1 MNNSFRKPLGD
12 NLVLRT
18 ASSNADVERV
28 AHSINQPNR
37 QLDLYPD
44 LILHHPSTRVE
55 DLMFVEDEDSGR
67 VVSYLSWIP
76 WTWRIAG
83 VDIPSAEIS
92 GNVTLKPYRHRGL
105 VREQMAFFKQQLEE
119 RGCLLSQINGIPYF
133 YRQFGYEYAL
143 PMEGGCNL
151 DSNLIPDFSDKSYS
165 FRRAS
170 HDDIHILMQLY
181 SSATKD
187 LTIHAVR
194 SSTIWNYL
202 LSYSNGRI
210 IDREFWLIQDELKQ
224 VVGYFC
230 VMQRPLVEALSVSEI
245 SYLDFDLSLATIDF
259 LKRLS
264 EERNEETILF
274 NLPDDST
281 LMQVARWLGA
291 KENGIYPWQ
300 IFIPD
305 LTAFLKAL
313 TPALE
318 LRIGASHYANLTRE
332 VRICLFRRTIVLHFE
347 NGRLVDVANI
357 GFTNWE
363 EEPVLFPPLSI
374 VPLVLGYRDVKELQS
389 IYPDITIK
397 QDHQHLINVLF
408 PKMNSFIYTIY

>member
-1 MNNSFRKPLGD
+1 MNRTFRKPLGD

-18 ASSNADVERV
+18 ADSKDDVERV
-28 AHSINQPNR
+28 AASINQPN
-37 QLDLYPD
+37 QLLALYPD
-44 LILHHPSTRVE
+44 LILHHPNTQVGN
-55 DLMFVEDEDSGR
+55 LLYVEDEDSGR
-67 VVSYLSWIP
+67 VVSYLSWVP

-105 VREQMAFFKQQLEE
+105 VREQMALFKQQLDE

-151 DSNLIPDFSDKSYS
+151 DTGLIPNFSDKSFS
-165 FRRAS
+165 FRHAS
-170 HDDIHILMQLY
+170 HDDINLLMQLY

-187 LTIHAVR
+187 LTVHAVR

-202 LSYSNGRI
+202 LTYTNGRI
-210 IDREFWLIQDELKQ
+210 IDREFWLIEDELKQ

-230 VMQRPLVEALSVSEI
+230 VMQQTSIEALSVSEI
-245 SYLDFDLSLATIDF
+245 SYLDFDTSLAAIDF
-259 LKRLS
+259 LKELAK
-264 EERNEETILF
+264 ERNLEKLLI

-313 TPALE
+313 TPAIE
-318 LRIGASHYANLTRE
+318 GRIDASRYANLTRD
-332 VRICLFRRTIVLHFE
+332 VRICLFRRTIVLRFE
-347 NGRLVDVANI
+347 NGRLIDINNI

-363 EEPVLFPPLSI
+363 DEPVLFPPLAL
-374 VPLVLGYRDVKELQS
+374 VPLILGYRSAMELQDV
-389 IYPDITIK
+389 YPDITIR
-397 QDHQHLINVLF
+397 QDHQNLMSVLF
-408 PKMNSFIYTIY
+408 PKMTSFIYTIY

>member
-1 MNNSFRKPLGD
+1 MSSSFSRPLGD

-18 ASSNADVERV
+18 AGSEADVVRV
-28 AHSINQPNR
+28 AANINQPS
-37 QLDLYPD
+37 QLLDLYPD
-44 LILHHPSTRVE
+44 LILHHPNTQVGN
-55 DLMFVEDEDSGR
+55 LLYVEDEESGR
-67 VVSYLSWIP
+67 VVSYLSWVP

-105 VREQMAFFKQQLEE
+105 VREQMALFRQQLDE

-133 YRQFGYEYAL
+133 YRQFGYEYAM
-143 PMEGGCNL
+143 PMEGGCL
-151 DSNLIPDFSDKSYS
+151 LASNLIPDFSDKSFS
-165 FRRAS
+165 FRPAS
-170 HDDIHILMQLY
+170 HADIQILIQLY

-187 LTIHAVR
+187 LTVHAVR

-202 LSYSNGRI
+202 LTYTNGRI
-210 IDREFWLIQDELKQ
+210 TDREFWLIQDELKH

-230 VMQRPLVEALSVSEI
+230 IMQRPDMDALFVSEI
-245 SYLDFDLSLATIDF
+245 SYLDFDTSLATVDF
-259 LKRLS
+259 LKMLS
-264 EERNEETILF
+264 KERGEETILF

-300 IFIPD
+300 ILIPD

-313 TPALE
+313 TPAIE
-318 LRIGASHYANLTRE
+318 RRIETSQYANLTRE
-332 VRICLFRRTIVLHFE
+332 VRICLFRRTILLRFE
-347 NGRLVDVANI
+347 NGRLLDVDNI

-363 EEPVLFPPLSI
+363 EEQILFPPLSI
-374 VPLVLGYRDVKELQS
+374 VPLVLGYRSAKELQEM
-389 IYPDITIK
+389 YPDITIG
-397 QDHQHLINVLF
+397 QDQQQLISVLF
-408 PKMNSFIYTIY
+408 PKMTSFIYTIY